1 MVKSFRNI
9 LTVGHAGKWIRA
21 EAWNLDTF
29 AYGFDDLIIIFFN
42 EGIQSHK
49 IYSSLEEITDI
60 FGNFGAAN
68 LKNGICRD
76 IIDFALAD
84 CSPVCVSG
92 KKNLGAS

>member
-49 IYSSLEEITDI
+49 IYSSLEEIADI
-60 FGNFGAAN
+60 FSNFCAAN
-68 LKNGICRD
+68 FKYRVCRHV
-76 IIDFALAD
+76 INFALAD
-84 CSPVCVSG
+84 CAPVFISG
-92 KKNLGAS
+92 EKDLGTS